1 MEKMGFKEPTPIQQ
15 AVIPP
20 ILDGRDI
27 YAGAKTGSG
36 KTVAFLAPL
45 CQMIMEGRIRK
56 ALILSP
62 VRELAIQIDEEAM
75 KVLGEDQKDFVS
87 VPLYGG
93 VPLDQ
98 QLRVLKIYKPC
109 IYVATPGRMI
119 DFMSEGCLDLGE
131 IDVCILDEAD
141 RMCDMGFSPQVTQI
155 LDTLP
160 NCKQY
165 LMFSATLPKEAN
177 DIMVRYLRNPEKI
190 QVDPPDESSSTIEH
204 KVVLVS
210 RRDKR
215 DRLLDVL
222 ADGFDTSLIFTR
234 TRKSADNIY
243 ELLKKARVD
252 AGILHAGYSMNERER
267 TIRDFK
273 DGKLHHLVATDVAA
287 RGLDVQHVTLVV
299 QYEMPE
305 NIEDFIHRSG
315 RAGRAGRYGLNICF
329 VEKEN
334 VFQRRQI
341 KEFAKKI
348 NFTGGTEGAHAD
360 GPESSEP
367 QAREDR
373 RPRRPDR
380 NQRQTRENQDPSRG
394 PRKSRNRNRN
404 SERPRQRSEAQP
416 RKQHVATNA
425 TPAKAGS
432 LMGRLKKAI
441 KKIIK

>member
-1 MEKMGFKEPTPIQQ
+1 
-15 AVIPP
+15 
-20 ILDGRDI
+20 
-27 YAGAKTGSG
+27 
-36 KTVAFLAPL
+36 
-45 CQMIMEGRIRK
+45 
-56 ALILSP
+56 
-62 VRELAIQIDEEAM
+62 
-75 KVLGEDQKDFVS
+75 
-87 VPLYGG
+87 
-93 VPLDQ
+93 
-98 QLRVLKIYKPC
+98 
-109 IYVATPGRMI
+109 
-119 DFMSEGCLDLGE
+119 
-131 IDVCILDEAD
+131 
-141 RMCDMGFSPQVTQI
+141 MCDMGFSPQVTQI

-215 DRLLDVL
+215 NRLLDVL

-234 TRKSADNIY
+234 TRKSADIIY

-252 AGILHAGYSMNERER
+252 VGILHAGYSMNERER

-273 DGKLHHLVATDVAA
+273 GGKLHHLVATDVAA

-305 NIEDFIHRSG
+305 SIEDFIHRSG

-334 VFQRRQI
+334 IFQRRQI

-348 NFTGGTEGAHAD
+348 NFTGGTEDEGE
-360 GPESSEP
+360 GQGG
-367 QAREDR
+367 QASGSR
-373 RPRRPDR
+373 RR
-380 NQRQTRENQDPSRG
+380 SRG
-394 PRKSRNRNRN
+394 PRQNRNEGRSRNSRDRNRG
-404 SERPRQRSEAQP
+404 PRQEHRQTEHSTQKPSA
-416 RKQHVATNA
+416 
-425 TPAKAGS
+425 AKSIPIKTGG

>member
-1 MEKMGFKEPTPIQQ
+1 MGFKVPTPIQQ

-45 CQMIMEGRIRK
+45 CQMIMEGRVRK

-119 DFMSEGCLDLGE
+119 DFMGEGCLDLGE

-215 DRLLDVL
+215 NRLLDVL

-234 TRKSADNIY
+234 TRKSADIIY

-252 AGILHAGYSMNERER
+252 VGILHAGYSMNERER

-273 DGKLHHLVATDVAA
+273 GGKLHHLVATDVAA

-305 NIEDFIHRSG
+305 SIEDFIHRSG

-334 VFQRRQI
+334 IFQRRQI

-348 NFTGGTEGAHAD
+348 NFTGGTEDEGE
-360 GPESSEP
+360 GQGG
-367 QAREDR
+367 QASGSR
-373 RPRRPDR
+373 RR
-380 NQRQTRENQDPSRG
+380 SRG
-394 PRKSRNRNRN
+394 PRQNRNEGRSRNSRDRNRG
-404 SERPRQRSEAQP
+404 PRQEHRQTEHSTQKPSA
-416 RKQHVATNA
+416 
-425 TPAKAGS
+425 AKSIPIKTGG